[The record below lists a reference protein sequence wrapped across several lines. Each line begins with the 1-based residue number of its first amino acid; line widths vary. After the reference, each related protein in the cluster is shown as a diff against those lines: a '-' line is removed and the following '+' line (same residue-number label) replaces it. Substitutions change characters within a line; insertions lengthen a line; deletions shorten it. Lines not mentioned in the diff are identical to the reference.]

1 MSMYRFLY
9 LLLDETESNL
19 INSKLPRCNALLYIE
34 VISLP
39 VILFSYL
46 DFPPRFSILISYLD
60 FPTLLTF

>member
-19 INSKLPRCNALLYIE
+19 IKSKRDFPDVMHFSYIE

-39 VILFSYL
+39 VILVFLSRL
-46 DFPPRFSILISYLD
+46 SQFSILITYLD
-60 FPTLLTF
+60 FPTLR